1 MILLAGLHMVR
12 IDGLRRCPVAI
23 HRIERSQ
30 IIERPRE
37 EVFAFFSDAF
47 NLERITPAF
56 LNFRILTPAPI
67 EMAAG
72 TLIDYSLSLH
82 GIPMKWRTR
91 IEEFTPNERFID
103 VQLKGPY
110 RLWHHTHT
118 FEDHPDGTLMRDII
132 DYEMPFG
139 PLGTLARALVVRR
152 QLEEIFDYRV
162 EMIDSFFDS

>member
-1 MILLAGLHMVR
+1 M
-12 IDGLRRCPVAI
+12 AI

-56 LNFRILTPAPI
+56 LNFRILTTATI

-103 VQLKGPY
+103 VKLKGPY

>member
-1 MILLAGLHMVR
+1 M
-12 IDGLRRCPVAI
+12 AI